1 MSDANSPHRIVTSA
15 STQKAV
21 SMGGGVLA
29 FQPPDRAAMHQ
40 SYMPFLK
47 NGGIY
52 IPTTK
57 KYDIGSEVFVLV
69 KLPDSG
75 ERLSGVGSVVWINRT
90 PSVSKPSGIGIHFV
104 ESPEN
109 ETLKLRIETFLAG
122 SSHDAPTFTM

>member
-1 MSDANSPHRIVTSA
+1 
-15 STQKAV
+15 
-21 SMGGGVLA
+21 MGGGVLA